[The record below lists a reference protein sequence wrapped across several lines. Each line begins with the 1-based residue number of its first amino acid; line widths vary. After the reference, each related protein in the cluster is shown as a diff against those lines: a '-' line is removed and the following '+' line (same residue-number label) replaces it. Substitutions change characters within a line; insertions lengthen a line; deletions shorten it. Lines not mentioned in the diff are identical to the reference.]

1 MTGPTHQTLEALELL
16 QWPGIGAAKMRRVFR
31 SRGDGDSLLELAG
44 DLFPVPAEARTQA
57 TAKAGEIAHQ
67 CEDLGIHILGLG
79 DPGYPAL
86 LKTIDDP
93 PPVLYVRGHL
103 EALSGTAVA
112 VVGTRRASEAGLL
125 IARTIAQAL
134 VKRDITVVSGLAL
147 GIDAAAHRGALDS
160 HGRTVAIMAHGLHT
174 ILPRTNKDIGQAL
187 LEQGGALVSEHPPGV
202 LPRRAEFVRRNR
214 MQSGMSIC
222 SIIVESDVQGGAM
235 HQANFT
241 RKQGRPLLTV
251 LRASPD
257 AGGLNEAGARHLI
270 SSLGATAI
278 KTTGELGHQL
288 ARIRQAAPRAAL
300 QAQASLL

>member
-1 MTGPTHQTLEALELL
+1 MHPTHQTLEALELL
-16 QWPGIGAAKMRRVFR
+16 QWPGIGAAKVRRVYR
-31 SRGDGDSLLELAG
+31 ASSEGRSLLELAG
-44 DLFPVPAEARTQA
+44 ELFPVPAEARAQA
-57 TAKAGEIAHQ
+57 AAKAGEIAHQ
-67 CEDLGIHILGLG
+67 CEDLQIHLLGLG
-79 DPGYPAL
+79 DPAYPLL

-93 PPVLYVRGHL
+93 PPVLYVRGEL
-103 EALSGTAVA
+103 EALTGTGVA

-125 IARTIAQAL
+125 IARTIAQTL

-147 GIDAAAHRGALDS
+147 GIDAAAHQGALES
-160 HGRTVAIMAHGLHT
+160 GGRTVAILAHGLHT
-174 ILPRTNKDIGQAL
+174 ILPRTNKAIGQAL
-187 LEQGGALVSEHPPGV
+187 LEQGGALLSEHPPGV

-241 RKQGRPLLTV
+241 RQQGRPLLTV
-251 LRASPD
+251 LRASPE

-270 SSLGATAI
+270 STLGATAI

-288 ARIRQAAPRAAL
+288 ARIRQAAP